1 MWISTPMRRCLFQ
14 GNVEPSGTTEHPQ
27 EVLVLKNL
35 IIAVAVIL
43 ALVVAIGWVVLG
55 RAGNG
60 DDPALAQKIEV
71 IKRGDF
77 QMRISA
83 TGNLEPLIDV
93 EIKSNVEGEI
103 VELLVKNSD
112 YVEKDQVLLRL
123 DPELYQEGKKQAEAD
138 VAAAK
143 AQVRQAE
150 LNIELKNERLESQLT
165 QADADLKIAQA
176 NLETVQATTITHV
189 SQAETDIQTTQNS
202 LDQDNIALEQA
213 KIVLEQAKITLSEQE
228 TSLKSAKISMDNAK
242 SELDRNTELFEK
254 GLVSKKALED
264 AQAAHANAEAQYE
277 TAGTRVQSQKQTI
290 VSQRRTIN
298 VRESSIANREAILQ
312 NQRLNLDNLKK
323 MRQKAEEEAKIR
335 ADNAETQLQELML
348 TYDNEKLLTQQSK
361 VSADANK
368 LRRESSLKNEA
379 ERLEWTTIKA
389 PMAGVVTLLELEEG
403 EIVTSGRSAF
413 SQSPPIMTIVD
424 PSKMVVKTFIN
435 EVDMERLRL
444 DQRAEIVVDAFQNKT
459 YNGRVYEISP
469 SGQEQD
475 NIISFE
481 VMVEVLGSPEELRP
495 GMSADV
501 DIITY
506 EEKGVLIAPIDA
518 VINEKGAIVNAQ
530 VGNTSPFKANQ
541 PIVMQTI
548 SEKTF
553 AGTVESVGNG
563 SVSIRLDGSQRGI
576 MPGPTTISLLVR
588 GDKKADGVSAQVNL
602 LKGKFIMLDDG
613 SPKGKRTA
621 IETGMQNETQV
632 IITGGVTDG
641 DRVVLQQ
648 RKPPPGGGFGR

>member
-1 MWISTPMRRCLFQ
+1 M
-14 GNVEPSGTTEHPQ
+14 
-27 EVLVLKNL
+27 KNL

-43 ALVVAIGWVVLG
+43 VLVVAIGWVVLG
-55 RAGNG
+55 RGKNGN
-60 DDPALAQKIEV
+60 DSALAQKIEV
-71 IKRGDF
+71 IKRDDF

-123 DPELYQEGKKQAEAD
+123 DPELYEEGKKQAEAD

-176 NLETVQATTITHV
+176 NLETVQATTITQV

-213 KIVLEQAKITLSEQE
+213 RIALEQAKITLSEQE

-277 TAGTRVQSQKQTI
+277 TAGKRVESQKQTI
-290 VSQRRTIN
+290 VSQQRTIN
-298 VRESSIANREAILQ
+298 VRESSIANREAILE
-312 NQRLNLDNLKK
+312 NQKLNLDNLKK

-335 ADNAETQLQELML
+335 TDNAETQLQELML

-379 ERLEWTTIKA
+379 ERLEWTTIRA

-459 YNGRVYEISP
+459 YDGRVYEISP

-506 EEKGVLIAPIDA
+506 EEKNVLLAPIDA

-553 AGTVESVGNG
+553 NGTVENVGNG
-563 SVSIRLDGSQRGI
+563 SVTIRLDGSQRGI
-576 MPGPTTISLLVR
+576 MPGPTTISLLVK
-588 GDKKADGVSAQVNL
+588 GQKKADGVSAQVNL
-602 LKGKFIMLDDG
+602 LKGKFVMLDDG
-613 SPKGKRTA
+613 SAKGNRTA

-632 IITGGVTDG
+632 IVTSGVTDG

-648 RKPPPGGGFGR
+648 RKPPGGGFGR